1 MTAYIL
7 TGAPGAGKTAVL
19 RMLETLGYAVV
30 EEAAT
35 DVIALEQALGHAEPW
50 AEDGF
55 IDKIVALQRRRRK
68 VVLAAAKSETVFF
81 DRSAICTLALARFLN
96 VAVPPALTREIDRL
110 LTAGTYEKTVF
121 FIRNLGFVEPTAARR
136 ISYANSLAFEEL
148 HERVYR
154 DLGFGLIDV
163 PAAPLPGRIALIR
176 RALPP
181 GLVSGGG
188 APDPT
193 PGRGAPACRG

>member
-19 RMLETLGYAVV
+19 RMLETLGYLVV

-35 DVIALEQALGHAEPW
+35 DVIALEQVLGHDEPW
-50 AEDGF
+50 AGDGF

-68 VVLAAAKSETVFF
+68 AVLAAARSETVFF
-81 DRSAICTLALARFLN
+81 DRSPICALALARFLN

-136 ISYANSLAFEEL
+136 ISLADALAFERL

-154 DLGFGLIDV
+154 ELGFDLIDV
-163 PAAPLPGRIALIR
+163 PAAPLPDRVALIC
-176 RALPP
+176 RAVRP
-181 GLVSGGG
+181 
-188 APDPT
+188 
-193 PGRGAPACRG
+193 